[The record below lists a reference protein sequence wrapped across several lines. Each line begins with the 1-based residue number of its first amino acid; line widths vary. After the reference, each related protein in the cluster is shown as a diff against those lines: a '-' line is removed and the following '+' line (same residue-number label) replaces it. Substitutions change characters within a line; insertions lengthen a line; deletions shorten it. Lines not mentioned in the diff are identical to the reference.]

1 MNFDRIAPFYQT
13 MESWFAGRCLQ
24 HCRLAF
30 LDQIPEPSRVL
41 MVGEGHGRFLVP
53 FRRKFPETEITV
65 IDGSAKML
73 EIAGRRLV
81 EEGLRTDGVA
91 FVHSM
96 LGDWKI
102 PDQRFD
108 LIVTNFVLDCLT
120 ADQLGKA
127 VSKLESSATG
137 DAHWLVADFQVPER
151 GMARWRSRII
161 LWLLYRFFGVTAG
174 LSAKSLVSPDAFMEE
189 AGFHLLERKTWDW
202 GLLKSERWRRKG

>member
-24 HCRLAF
+24 RCRLAF
-30 LDQIPEPSRVL
+30 LDRIPEPSQVL

-53 FRRKFPETEITV
+53 FRRRFPDAEITV
-65 IDGSAKML
+65 IDGSVKML
-73 EIAGRRLV
+73 GIAKQGL
-81 EEGLRTDGVA
+81 EQEGLRTEGIN

-96 LGDWKI
+96 IGEWET

-120 ADQLGKA
+120 PEQLDQT
-127 VSKLESSATG
+127 VRKLASVAAS
-137 DAHWLVADFQVPER
+137 DAHWLVADFQIPDG

-161 LWLLYRFFGVTAG
+161 LGLLYRFFGVAAG
-174 LSAKSLVSPDAFMEE
+174 LEARSLVPPDASLEA
-189 AGFHLLERKTWDW
+189 AGFGLLERKTWDW
-202 GLLKSERWRRKG
+202 GLLKSEWWRRTA